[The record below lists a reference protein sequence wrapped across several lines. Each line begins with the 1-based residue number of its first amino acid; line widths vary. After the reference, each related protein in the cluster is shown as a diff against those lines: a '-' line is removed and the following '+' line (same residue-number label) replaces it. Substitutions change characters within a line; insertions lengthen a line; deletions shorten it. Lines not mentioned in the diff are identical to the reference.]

1 MDSYEIMT
9 IIKIGLGEGE
19 AKKLSKQVQ
28 SEIKALGGEVKET
41 NFWGK
46 RKFAYEIK
54 HDTEGFYDVIFFEL
68 DKPKIKQLKS
78 KLNLVEGL
86 VRYLIT
92 AQGELRQS

>member
-1 MDSYEIMT
+1 MSKYEIMT
-9 IIKIGLGEGE
+9 IYNINLGE
-19 AKKLSKQVQ
+19 AKAKELSKEIHGYITSQKGTIE
-28 SEIKALGGEVKET
+28 SE

-54 HDTEGFYDVIFFEL
+54 HDTEGYYDVVNFSMDTSEI
-68 DKPKIKQLKS
+68 DALKT

-92 AQGELRQS
+92 AQD